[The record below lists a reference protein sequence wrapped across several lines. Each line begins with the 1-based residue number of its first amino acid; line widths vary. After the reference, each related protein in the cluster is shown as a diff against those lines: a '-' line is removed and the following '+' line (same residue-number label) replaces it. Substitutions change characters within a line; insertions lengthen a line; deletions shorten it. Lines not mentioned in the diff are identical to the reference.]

1 VEGDESEAFSLLGK
15 NGNMVALASSTNNL
29 TFCFCPQ
36 EIKEYKAV
44 FVVKMSDQISWKYP
58 ILGISEM
65 QVDDQ
70 MMNLQT
76 MCKQPVCE
84 TFKLYPPGIPLDIQE
99 EELKVELGGIPK

>member
-1 VEGDESEAFSLLGK
+1 MTGQLNQDLHSLIQFKNPYPHPINIQVYVEGDESEAFSLLGK

-65 QVDDQ
+65 
-70 MMNLQT
+70 
-76 MCKQPVCE
+76 
-84 TFKLYPPGIPLDIQE
+84 
-99 EELKVELGGIPK
+99 